1 MSIHRDI
8 LKVMTFLAVIGLA
21 AASGYPAHAQSTQQ
35 QNGSAY
41 DQPSPT
47 VGSGQTTTTNP
58 QTNPQSKPSS
68 GDSN

>member
-8 LKVMTFLAVIGLA
+8 FKVMTCLAVIGLA
-21 AASGYPAHAQSTQQ
+21 AASGYPAHAQQSTQQ

-58 QTNPQSKPSS
+58 QSAPSS
-68 GDSN
+68 GNSN

>member
-21 AASGYPAHAQSTQQ
+21 AASGYPAHAQATQQ

-41 DQPSPT
+41 DQPGAEQ
-47 VGSGQTTTTNP
+47 GSGQATSQNP
-58 QTNPQSKPSS
+58 QQPSKPDS
-68 GDSN
+68 GQ